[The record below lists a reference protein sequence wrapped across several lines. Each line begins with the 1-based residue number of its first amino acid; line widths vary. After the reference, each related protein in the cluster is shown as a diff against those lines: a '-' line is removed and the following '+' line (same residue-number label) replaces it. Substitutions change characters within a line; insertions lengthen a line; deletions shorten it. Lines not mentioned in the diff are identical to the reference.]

1 VVSRLELVD
10 LIMVVVVAVVLA
22 AQDKIS
28 PPQVVVMVVMEY
40 KHHLFLEIHQ
50 ILLEVLLLNG
60 E

>member
-1 VVSRLELVD
+1 
-10 LIMVVVVAVVLA
+10 MVEEEVVVLA

-28 PPQVVVMVVMEY
+28 PPQVVATAVLEC
-40 KHHLFLEIHQ
+40 KHHLFLETHQ